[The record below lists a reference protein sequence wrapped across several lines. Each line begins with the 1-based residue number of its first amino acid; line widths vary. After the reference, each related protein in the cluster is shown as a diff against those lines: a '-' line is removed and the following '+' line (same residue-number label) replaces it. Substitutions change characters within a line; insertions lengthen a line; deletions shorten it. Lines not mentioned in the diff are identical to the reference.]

1 MAPGPS
7 EATGFEAEADRI
19 HLLVDAVT
27 EYAIYM
33 LNLDGLVTSWNAGA
47 ERLKGYGPTEIIG
60 RPYERFFTRED
71 QQRNLP
77 AQILAAAKEAGRH
90 ETEGWRVRKD
100 GVRFWASAILHKVQ
114 DKAGGHIGFVQV
126 TRDITQRKA
135 TQDALLESERRF
147 RILVQ
152 GVTDYAIC
160 MIDPSGI
167 VTNWN
172 TGAERI
178 KGYTADEIVGQHIS
192 RFYCREDRAAGLPA
206 RGLAIAARE
215 GRYEAEGWRV
225 RKDGSRFW
233 AVVVV
238 DAIHDSVGNLIGFAK
253 VTRDIT
259 ERREAQDR
267 LRESERQFRLLVNGV
282 TDYALYMLDPN
293 GIVTSWNAGAERIK
307 GYKAAEIIGQHFS
320 RFYTDSERAAGVP
333 TRALQTAMTQGRFE
347 AESWR
352 VRKDGSLFWA
362 NVVIDPI
369 LGDNGQVLGFSKLTR
384 DITERR
390 ETQLAMQKAQTQLAQ
405 MQKMEALGQLTGGVA
420 HDFNNLLMVVSGY
433 IPMIKQR
440 LANDPKGQHAA
451 EAIELAAQRGATLTR
466 QLLSFSRR
474 QSLNPSVV
482 HLSEVMDATRPILNS
497 LLGGTVRCVTT
508 ILPDV
513 WSVRVDRSELELAI
527 VNMSVNARDA
537 MGPEGGTIAL
547 TAENMSLVR
556 GDFADDLEGDF
567 VALTVADTG
576 QGMPPDILAK
586 VFDPFFTTKGEGKGT
601 GLGLSQV
608 HGFVHQS
615 GGDVTIASEIGQ
627 GTRITLYLPRASA
640 DMNADMNEDVPAE
653 TQSVSVAACKVLLV
667 EDNPD
672 VAEVTAELLAHMGC
686 ETQKAGDAAAA
697 LEAVESGQFDLMLS
711 DIVMAGPMNGL
722 DLARAIRQKHPDLLV
737 VLATGYSDAAGQAAA
752 EFTVLRKPYNVA
764 DLDQAI
770 AGARKRQ
777 AARGHKVVDFQNT
790 RRERAAKEK

>member
-1 MAPGPS
+1 MAVRCFFLNSGS
-7 EATGFEAEADRI
+7 AWSRLRRSARLDRLAT
-19 HLLVDAVT
+19 
-27 EYAIYM
+27 
-33 LNLDGLVTSWNAGA
+33 
-47 ERLKGYGPTEIIG
+47 
-60 RPYERFFTRED
+60 
-71 QQRNLP
+71 
-77 AQILAAAKEAGRH
+77 AKEAGRH
-90 ETEGWRVRKD
+90 ESEGWRMRKD

-114 DKAGGHIGFVQV
+114 DKAGRHIGFVQV

-192 RFYCREDRAAGLPA
+192 RFYGREDRAAGLPA
-206 RGLAIAARE
+206 RGLASAARE

-225 RKDGSRFW
+225 RKDGTRFW
-233 AVVVV
+233 AAVVL
-238 DAIHDSVGNLIGFAK
+238 DAIHDPSGDLIGFAK
-253 VTRDIT
+253 ITRDIT
-259 ERREAQDR
+259 ERRQAQDR

-282 TDYALYMLDPN
+282 TDYALFMLDPN

-307 GYKAAEIIGQHFS
+307 GYTAAEIIGQHFS
-320 RFYTDSERAAGVP
+320 RFYTVSERAAGMP

-352 VRKDGSLFWA
+352 VRKDGNLFWA
-362 NVVIDPI
+362 NVVIDLI
-369 LGDNGQVLGFSKLTR
+369 RGDNGQVLGFSKLTR

-433 IPMIKQR
+433 IPLIKQR
-440 LANDPKGQHAA
+440 LANDTKGQHAA
-451 EAIELAAQRGATLTR
+451 DAIELAAQRGATLTR

-474 QSLNPSVV
+474 QSLNPTVV
-482 HLSEVMDATRPILNS
+482 HLNEVMEAARPILNS

-513 WSVRVDRSELELAI
+513 WPVRVDRGELELAV

-537 MGPEGGTIAL
+537 MGQGGGTIAV
-547 TAENMSLVR
+547 TAENMSIVR
-556 GDFADDLEGDF
+556 GDIADNLEGDF

-576 QGMPPDILAK
+576 QGIPPDILAK

-615 GGDVTIASEIGQ
+615 GGSVTIASEIGQ

-640 DMNADMNEDVPAE
+640 DMNADVPAE
-653 TQSVSVAACKVLLV
+653 TQSVAAGACKVLLV

-672 VAEVTAELLAHMGC
+672 VAEVTVELLTHMGC
-686 ETQKAGDAAAA
+686 ETEKVGDAAAA
-697 LEAVESGQFDLMLS
+697 LEAVEGGEFDLMLS

-722 DLARAIRQKHPDLLV
+722 DLARAVRKKHPDLLV
-737 VLATGYSDAAGQAAA
+737 VLATGYSEAAGQAAA
-752 EFTVLRKPYNVA
+752 EFTVLHKPYNVA

-770 AGARKRQ
+770 GDARKRQ
-777 AARGHKVVDFQNT
+777 AAKQRKVVDFHNT
-790 RRERAAKEK
+790 KRERAAKGK

>member
-1 MAPGPS
+1 MARGPS
-7 EATGFEAEADRI
+7 EVTCFEADAERI
-19 HLLVDAVT
+19 HLLLDAVT

-33 LNLDGLVTSWNAGA
+33 LNTDGLVTSWNAGA
-47 ERLKGYGPTEIIG
+47 EHLKGYGPAEILG
-60 RPYERFFTRED
+60 QQYERFFTRDD
-71 QQRNLP
+71 QQRNVP
-77 AQILAAAKEAGRH
+77 AYILATAKEAGRH
-90 ETEGWRVRKD
+90 ESEGWRVRKD
-100 GVRFWASAILHKVQ
+100 GGRFWASASLHKVQ
-114 DKAGGHIGFVQV
+114 DKAGRHIGFVQV
-126 TRDITQRKA
+126 TCDTTQRKA
-135 TQDALLESERRF
+135 TQDALLESERQF

-152 GVTDYAIC
+152 GVTDYAIY
-160 MIDPSGI
+160 MVDPSGI
-167 VTNWN
+167 IVNWN

-178 KGYTADEIVGQHIS
+178 KGYTAGEIIGQHVS
-192 RFYCREDRAAGLPA
+192 RFYSREDRAAGLPA
-206 RGLAIAARE
+206 LGLATAARE
-215 GRYEAEGWRV
+215 GSYETEGWRV
-225 RKDGSRFW
+225 RKDGTRFW
-233 AVVVV
+233 AAVVL
-238 DAIHDSVGNLIGFAK
+238 DAIHDPGGDLIGFAK
-253 VTRDIT
+253 ITRDIT

-282 TDYALYMLDPN
+282 TDYALFMLDPN

-307 GYKAAEIIGQHFS
+307 GYTAAEIIGQHFS
-320 RFYTDSERAAGVP
+320 RFYTASERAAGVP

-369 LGDNGQVLGFSKLTR
+369 LDDNGQVLGFSKLTR

-390 ETQLAMQKAQTQLAQ
+390 EAQLAMQKTQAQLAQ
-405 MQKMEALGQLTGGVA
+405 IQKMEALGQLTGGVA

-433 IPMIKQR
+433 IPLIKQR

-474 QSLNPSVV
+474 QSLNPTVV
-482 HLSEVMDATRPILNS
+482 HLNEVMEAARPILDS
-497 LLGGTVRCVTT
+497 LLGGTVRRVTT

-513 WSVRVDRSELELAI
+513 WPVRVDRSELELAI

-537 MGPEGGTIAL
+537 MGQGGGTIAL
-547 TAENMSLVR
+547 TAENASLIR
-556 GDFADDLEGDF
+556 GDIADNLEGDF

-615 GGDVTIASEIGQ
+615 GGGISIASEMGQ
-627 GTRITLYLPRASA
+627 GTRITLYLPRTSA
-640 DMNADMNEDVPAE
+640 DMNADVPAE
-653 TQSVSVAACKVLLV
+653 TQSVSAGACKVLLV

-672 VAEVTAELLAHMGC
+672 VADVTMELLAHMGC
-686 ETQKAGDAAAA
+686 KTEKVGDAAAA
-697 LEAVESGQFDLMLS
+697 LEAVEGGEFDLMLS
-711 DIVMAGPMNGL
+711 DIVMAGAMNGL
-722 DLARAIRQKHPDLLV
+722 DLARAVRKKHPDLLV
-737 VLATGYSDAAGQAAA
+737 VLATGYSEAAGQAAA

-770 AGARKRQ
+770 FDARRRQ
-777 AARGHKVVDFQNT
+777 AARQRKVVDFQT
-790 RRERAAKEK
+790 TKRERAAKGK

>member
-1 MAPGPS
+1 
-7 EATGFEAEADRI
+7 
-19 HLLVDAVT
+19 
-27 EYAIYM
+27 
-33 LNLDGLVTSWNAGA
+33 
-47 ERLKGYGPTEIIG
+47 
-60 RPYERFFTRED
+60 
-71 QQRNLP
+71 
-77 AQILAAAKEAGRH
+77 
-90 ETEGWRVRKD
+90 
-100 GVRFWASAILHKVQ
+100 
-114 DKAGGHIGFVQV
+114 
-126 TRDITQRKA
+126 
-135 TQDALLESERRF
+135 
-147 RILVQ
+147 VQ
-152 GVTDYAIC
+152 GVTDYAIY

-192 RFYCREDRAAGLPA
+192 RFYSREDRATGLPA
-206 RGLAIAARE
+206 RGLAAAARE

-225 RKDGSRFW
+225 RKDGTRFW
-233 AVVVV
+233 AAVVI
-238 DAIHDSVGNLIGFAK
+238 DAIHGSSGDLIGFAK
-253 VTRDIT
+253 ITRDIT
-259 ERREAQDR
+259 ERRQAQDS
-267 LRESERQFRLLVNGV
+267 LSASERQFRLLVNGV

-293 GIVTSWNAGAERIK
+293 GIVTSWNAGAQRIK
-307 GYKAAEIIGQHFS
+307 GYTAAEIIGQHFS

-333 TRALQTAMTQGRFE
+333 MRALQTAMTEGRFE

-369 LGDNGQVLGFSKLTR
+369 RGDDGQVLGFSKLTR

-390 ETQLAMQKAQTQLAQ
+390 EAQLAMQKTQTQLAQ

-433 IPMIKQR
+433 IPLIKQR

-451 EAIELAAQRGATLTR
+451 DAIELAAQRGATLTR

-474 QSLNPSVV
+474 QSLNPTLV
-482 HLSEVMDATRPILNS
+482 HLNKVLEGAHPMLTS
-497 LLGGTVRCVTT
+497 LLGGAVRYVTT

-513 WSVRVDRSELELAI
+513 WPVRVDRSELELAI
-527 VNMSVNARDA
+527 VNMCVNARDA
-537 MGPEGGTIAL
+537 MGHRGGTIAL
-547 TAENMSLVR
+547 TAENTPLVHE
-556 GDFADDLEGDF
+556 DIVDELEGDF

-576 QGMPPDILAK
+576 QGMPPDILAR

-615 GGDVTIASEIGQ
+615 GGAVTVASEIGQ
-627 GTRITLYLPRASA
+627 GTRITLYLPRASG
-640 DMNADMNEDVPAE
+640 DMNADVAAE
-653 TQSVSVAACKVLLV
+653 TPDASASACNVLLV

-686 ETQKAGDAAAA
+686 ETEKVGDAAAA
-697 LEAVESGQFDLMLS
+697 LKAVEGGAFDLMLS

-722 DLARAIRQKHPDLLV
+722 ELARAVHKEHPDLLV
-737 VLATGYSDAAGQAAA
+737 VLATGYSDAAAQAAT

-764 DLDQAI
+764 ELDQAI
-770 AGARKRQ
+770 AAARRRQ
-777 AARGHKVVDFQNT
+777 AAGQQKVVDFRNT
-790 RRERAAKEK
+790 KRERATKGK

>member
-1 MAPGPS
+1 MAIGPS
-7 EATGFEAEADRI
+7 EAAGFEADASRL
-19 HLLVDAVT
+19 HLLVDAIT

-33 LNLDGLVTSWNAGA
+33 LNPDGLVASWNAGA
-47 ERLKGYGPTEIIG
+47 ERLKGYSAAEIIG
-60 RPYERFFTRED
+60 QPYERFFSRED

-77 AQILAAAKEAGRH
+77 AHILATATEAGRH
-90 ETEGWRVRKD
+90 ESEGWRVRKD
-100 GVRFWASAILHKVQ
+100 GTRFWGSAILHTVQ
-114 DKAGGHIGFVQV
+114 DKAGRHIGFAQV

-135 TQDALLESERRF
+135 TQDTLLESERRF

-152 GVTDYAIC
+152 GVTDYAIY

-167 VTNWN
+167 ITNWN

-178 KGYTADEIVGQHIS
+178 KGYTADEIIGQHIS
-192 RFYCREDRAAGLPA
+192 RFYSRDDRAAGLPA
-206 RGLAIAARE
+206 RGLAAAARE

-225 RKDGSRFW
+225 RKDGTRFW
-233 AVVVV
+233 AAVVI
-238 DAIHDSVGNLIGFAK
+238 DAIHDPGGALIGFAK
-253 VTRDIT
+253 ITRDIT
-259 ERREAQDR
+259 ERRQDQDR

-293 GIVTSWNAGAERIK
+293 GIVTSWNSGAERIK
-307 GYKAAEIIGQHFS
+307 GYTATEIIGQHFS
-320 RFYTDSERAAGVP
+320 RFYTNSERAAGVP

-369 LGDNGQVLGFSKLTR
+369 RGDDGQVLGFSKLTR

-390 ETQLAMQKAQTQLAQ
+390 EAQLAMQKTQTQLAQ
-405 MQKMEALGQLTGGVA
+405 IQKMEALGQLTGGVA

-440 LANDPKGQHAA
+440 LANDAKGWHAA

-474 QSLNPSVV
+474 QSLNPTVV
-482 HLSEVMDATRPILNS
+482 HLNEVVEAARPILDS
-497 LLGGTVRCVTT
+497 LAGGTVRYVTT

-513 WSVRVDRSELELAI
+513 WPVRVDRSELELAV
-527 VNMSVNARDA
+527 VNMCVNARDA
-537 MGPEGGTIAL
+537 MGQKGGTIAL
-547 TAENMSLVR
+547 TAENTSLVR
-556 GDFADDLEGDF
+556 GDIADNLEGDF

-615 GGDVTIASEIGQ
+615 GGNVTIASEMGE
-627 GTRITLYLPRASA
+627 GTRITLYLPRALA
-640 DMNADMNEDVPAE
+640 EMNEGLPPE
-653 TQSVSVAACKVLLV
+653 TPSVSAGACKVLLV

-672 VAEVTAELLAHMGC
+672 VADVTVELLTHMGC
-686 ETQKAGDAAAA
+686 ETEKVRDAAAA
-697 LEAVESGQFDLMLS
+697 LEAVEGGEFDLMLS

-722 DLARAIRQKHPDLLV
+722 DLARAVRKKHPDLLI

-770 AGARKRQ
+770 FDARRRQ
-777 AARGHKVVDFQNT
+777 AARQRKVVDFPNT
-790 RRERAAKEK
+790 KRDRAAKGK

>member
-1 MAPGPS
+1 MARGPS
-7 EATGFEAEADRI
+7 EVTGFEVDADRI
-19 HLLVDAVT
+19 HLLLDAVT

-33 LNLDGLVTSWNAGA
+33 LDPDGLVTSWNAGA
-47 ERLKGYGPTEIIG
+47 EHLKGYGPAEILG
-60 RPYERFFTRED
+60 QPYERFFTRDD
-71 QQRNLP
+71 QQRNVP
-77 AQILAAAKEAGRH
+77 AHILATTKEAGRH
-90 ETEGWRVRKD
+90 ESEGWRVRKD

-114 DKAGGHIGFVQV
+114 DKAGRHIGFVQV

-167 VTNWN
+167 VINWN
-172 TGAERI
+172 TGAARI
-178 KGYTADEIVGQHIS
+178 KGYTADEIIGQHIS
-192 RFYCREDRAAGLPA
+192 RFYSREDRAAGLPA
-206 RGLAIAARE
+206 RGLATAARE
-215 GRYEAEGWRV
+215 GRFETEGWRV
-225 RKDGSRFW
+225 RKDGTRFW
-233 AVVVV
+233 AAVVL
-238 DAIHDSVGNLIGFAK
+238 DAIYDPSGDLVGFAK
-253 VTRDIT
+253 ITRDIT

-282 TDYALYMLDPN
+282 TDYALFMLDPN
-293 GIVTSWNAGAERIK
+293 GIVTSWNSGAERIK
-307 GYKAAEIIGQHFS
+307 GYTAAEIIGQHFS
-320 RFYTDSERAAGVP
+320 RFYTVSERAAGVP

-369 LGDNGQVLGFSKLTR
+369 VDDNGQVLGFSKLTR

-390 ETQLAMQKAQTQLAQ
+390 NAQLAMQKTQTQLAQ
-405 MQKMEALGQLTGGVA
+405 IQKMEALGQLTGGVA

-433 IPMIKQR
+433 IPLIKQR
-440 LANDPKGQHAA
+440 LSNDPKGQHAA

-474 QSLNPSVV
+474 QSLNPTTV
-482 HLSEVMDATRPILNS
+482 HLHEVMEAARPILDS
-497 LLGGTVRCVTT
+497 LLGGTVRYVTT

-513 WSVRVDRSELELAI
+513 WPVRVDRSELELAI

-537 MGPEGGTIAL
+537 MGTAGGTIAV
-547 TAENMSLVR
+547 TAENASFAR
-556 GDFADDLEGDF
+556 GDIADNLEGDF
-567 VALTVADTG
+567 VAFTVADTG

-615 GGDVTIASEIGQ
+615 GGGIAIASEMGQ
-627 GTRITLYLPRASA
+627 GTRITLYLPRTSA
-640 DMNADMNEDVPAE
+640 DMNADVPAE
-653 TQSVSVAACKVLLV
+653 ARSLSAGACKVLLV

-672 VAEVTAELLAHMGC
+672 VAEVTVELLARMGC
-686 ETQKAGDAAAA
+686 ETEKVGDAAAA
-697 LEAVESGQFDLMLS
+697 LEAVEGGKFDLMLS

-722 DLARAIRQKHPDLLV
+722 DLARAVRKKHPDLLI
-737 VLATGYSDAAGQAAA
+737 VLATGYSDAAVQAAT

-770 AGARKRQ
+770 FEARKRQ
-777 AARGHKVVDFQNT
+777 AAGERKIVDFQNT
-790 RRERAAKEK
+790 KRERAAKGK

>member
-7 EATGFEAEADRI
+7 EAAGFEADADPL

-33 LNLDGLVTSWNAGA
+33 LNPDGLVTSWNAGA
-47 ERLKGYGPTEIIG
+47 ERLKRYGPAEIIG
-60 RPYERFFTRED
+60 QPYERFFTRED
-71 QQRNLP
+71 QHRNMP
-77 AQILAAAKEAGRH
+77 AHILAMAKEAGRH
-90 ETEGWRVRKD
+90 ESEGWRVRKD
-100 GVRFWASAILHKVQ
+100 GVHFWASAILHKIQ
-114 DKAGGHIGFVQV
+114 DKAKRHIGFVQV

-160 MIDPSGI
+160 MVDPGGI

-192 RFYCREDRAAGLPA
+192 RFYGREDRAAGLPA
-206 RGLAIAARE
+206 RGLATAARE
-215 GRYEAEGWRV
+215 GRYETEGWRV
-225 RKDGSRFW
+225 RKDGTRFW
-233 AVVVV
+233 AAVVL
-238 DAIHDSVGNLIGFAK
+238 DAIHDPGGDLIGFAK
-253 VTRDIT
+253 ITRDIT
-259 ERREAQDR
+259 ERRQAQDR

-282 TDYALYMLDPN
+282 TDYALFMLDPN
-293 GIVTSWNAGAERIK
+293 GIVTSWNVGAERIK
-307 GYKAAEIIGQHFS
+307 GYTAAEIIGQHFS
-320 RFYTDSERAAGVP
+320 RFYTVSERAAGVP
-333 TRALQTAMTQGRFE
+333 TRALQTAVTQGRFE

-390 ETQLAMQKAQTQLAQ
+390 EAHLAMQKAQTQLAQ

-433 IPMIKQR
+433 IPLIKQR

-451 EAIELAAQRGATLTR
+451 DAIELAAQRGATLTR

-482 HLSEVMDATRPILNS
+482 HLNEVMETARPILS
-497 LLGGTVRCVTT
+497 TLLGGTVRYVTT

-513 WSVRVDRSELELAI
+513 WPVRVDRSELELAI

-537 MGPEGGTIAL
+537 MGQGGGTIAL
-547 TAENMSLVR
+547 TAENTSL
-556 GDFADDLEGDF
+556 AHDDSPGNLEGDF
-567 VALTVADTG
+567 VALTVVDTG

-615 GGDVTIASEIGQ
+615 GGGVTIASEMGQ

-640 DMNADMNEDVPAE
+640 DMIGDVPAE
-653 TQSVSVAACKVLLV
+653 TQSVPAGPCTVLLV
-667 EDNPD
+667 EDNPN

-686 ETQKAGDAAAA
+686 KTKTVGDATAA
-697 LEAVESGQFDLMLS
+697 LEAVEGEEFDLMLS

-722 DLARAIRQKHPDLLV
+722 GLARAVRKKHPDLLV

-752 EFTVLRKPYNVA
+752 EFTVLRKPYNIA

-770 AGARKRQ
+770 VDTRRRQ
-777 AARGHKVVDFQNT
+777 AARQHKVVDFQNPK
-790 RRERAAKEK
+790 RERAAKGK

>member
-1 MAPGPS
+1 MARGPS
-7 EATGFEAEADRI
+7 EVTGFEADADRI

-33 LNLDGLVTSWNAGA
+33 LDPDGLVTSWNAGA
-47 ERLKGYGPTEIIG
+47 EHLKGYGPAEIIG
-60 RPYERFFTRED
+60 QPYERFFTRED
-71 QQRNLP
+71 QQRNVP
-77 AQILAAAKEAGRH
+77 AHILATAKEAGRH
-90 ETEGWRVRKD
+90 ESEGWRVRKD
-100 GVRFWASAILHKVQ
+100 GVRFWGSAILHKIE
-114 DKAGGHIGFVQV
+114 DKAGRHIGFVQV

-160 MIDPSGI
+160 MIDPGGI
-167 VTNWN
+167 VINWN

-178 KGYTADEIVGQHIS
+178 KGYTADEIIGQHIS
-192 RFYCREDRAAGLPA
+192 RFYSREDRAAGLPA
-206 RGLAIAARE
+206 LGLAAAARE
-215 GRYEAEGWRV
+215 GRYETEGWRV

-233 AVVVV
+233 AAVVL
-238 DAIHDSVGNLIGFAK
+238 DAIHDPGGDLIGFAK
-253 VTRDIT
+253 ITRDIT

-282 TDYALYMLDPN
+282 TDYALFMLDPN

-307 GYKAAEIIGQHFS
+307 GYTAAEIIGQHFS
-320 RFYTDSERAAGVP
+320 RFYTVSERAAGVP

-369 LGDNGQVLGFSKLTR
+369 LDDNGQVLGFSKLTR

-390 ETQLAMQKAQTQLAQ
+390 NAQLAMQKTQTQLAQ
-405 MQKMEALGQLTGGVA
+405 IQKMEALGQLTGGVA

-433 IPMIKQR
+433 IPLIKQR

-474 QSLNPSVV
+474 QSLNPTIV
-482 HLSEVMDATRPILNS
+482 HLTEVMEAARPILDS
-497 LLGGTVRCVTT
+497 LLGGTVRYVTT

-513 WSVRVDRSELELAI
+513 WPVRVDRSELELAI
-527 VNMSVNARDA
+527 VNMAVNARDA
-537 MGPEGGTIAL
+537 MGQGGGTIAV
-547 TAENMSLVR
+547 TAENTSLAR
-556 GDFADDLEGDF
+556 GDIADNLEGDF

-615 GGDVTIASEIGQ
+615 GGGITIASEMGQ
-627 GTRITLYLPRASA
+627 GTRITLYLPRTSA
-640 DMNADMNEDVPAE
+640 DMNADVPAE
-653 TQSVSVAACKVLLV
+653 TQSVSAGACKVLLV

-672 VAEVTAELLAHMGC
+672 VAEVTGELLAHMGC
-686 ETQKAGDAAAA
+686 ETEKVGDAAAA
-697 LEAVESGQFDLMLS
+697 LEAVEGGEFDLMLS

-722 DLARAIRQKHPDLLV
+722 DLGRAVRKKHPDLLV

-770 AGARKRQ
+770 GDARRRQ
-777 AARGHKVVDFQNT
+777 AARQRKVVDFQNT
-790 RRERAAKEK
+790 KRERAAKGK

>member
-1 MAPGPS
+1 MPPGPS
-7 EATGFEAEADRI
+7 EAAGFEADADRI

-33 LNLDGLVTSWNAGA
+33 LNADGLVTSWNAGA
-47 ERLKGYGPTEIIG
+47 ERLKGYGPAEIIG
-60 RPYERFFTRED
+60 QPYERFFPRED
-71 QQRNLP
+71 QQRNVP
-77 AQILAAAKEAGRH
+77 VHILATAKEAGRH
-90 ETEGWRVRKD
+90 ESEGWRVRKD

-114 DKAGGHIGFVQV
+114 DKAGRHIGFVQV

-192 RFYCREDRAAGLPA
+192 RFYGREDRAAGLPA
-206 RGLAIAARE
+206 RGLATAARE

-225 RKDGSRFW
+225 RKDGTRFW
-233 AVVVV
+233 AAVVL
-238 DAIHDSVGNLIGFAK
+238 DAIHDPSGDLIGFAK
-253 VTRDIT
+253 ITRDIT
-259 ERREAQDR
+259 ERRQAQDR

-282 TDYALYMLDPN
+282 TDYALFMLDPN

-307 GYKAAEIIGQHFS
+307 GYTAAEIIGQHFS
-320 RFYTDSERAAGVP
+320 RFYTVSERAAGAP

-352 VRKDGSLFWA
+352 VRKDGNLFWA
-362 NVVIDPI
+362 NVVIDLI
-369 LGDNGQVLGFSKLTR
+369 RGDNGQVLGFSKLTR

-390 ETQLAMQKAQTQLAQ
+390 EAQLAMQKAQTQLAQ

-433 IPMIKQR
+433 IPLIKQR
-440 LANDPKGQHAA
+440 LANDTQGQHAA
-451 EAIELAAQRGATLTR
+451 DAIELAAQRGATLTR

-474 QSLNPSVV
+474 QSLNPAVV
-482 HLSEVMDATRPILNS
+482 HLNEVTEAARPILNS

-513 WSVRVDRSELELAI
+513 WPVRVDRSELELAV

-537 MGPEGGTIAL
+537 MGQGGGTIAV
-547 TAENMSLVR
+547 TAENMSIVR
-556 GDFADDLEGDF
+556 GDIADNLEGDF

-576 QGMPPDILAK
+576 QGIPPDILAK

-615 GGDVTIASEIGQ
+615 GGSVTIASEIGQ

-640 DMNADMNEDVPAE
+640 DMNADVPAE
-653 TQSVSVAACKVLLV
+653 TQSVAEGACKVLLV

-672 VAEVTAELLAHMGC
+672 VAEVTMELLTHMGC
-686 ETQKAGDAAAA
+686 ETEKVGDAAAG
-697 LEAVESGQFDLMLS
+697 LEAVEGGEFDLMLS

-722 DLARAIRQKHPDLLV
+722 DLARAVRKKHPDLLV
-737 VLATGYSDAAGQAAA
+737 VLATGYSEAAGQAAA
-752 EFTVLRKPYNVA
+752 EFTVLHKPYNVA

-770 AGARKRQ
+770 GDARKRQ
-777 AARGHKVVDFQNT
+777 AAKQRKVVDFQNT
-790 RRERAAKEK
+790 KRERAAKGK

>member
-1 MAPGPS
+1 MSASSP
-7 EATGFEAEADRI
+7 D
-19 HLLVDAVT
+19 
-27 EYAIYM
+27 
-33 LNLDGLVTSWNAGA
+33 
-47 ERLKGYGPTEIIG
+47 
-60 RPYERFFTRED
+60 ED
-71 QQRNLP
+71 QQRNVP
-77 AQILAAAKEAGRH
+77 AQILATAKEAGRH
-90 ETEGWRVRKD
+90 ESEGWRLRKD

-114 DKAGGHIGFVQV
+114 DKAGRHIGFVQV

-167 VTNWN
+167 VINWN

-178 KGYTADEIVGQHIS
+178 KGYTAGEIIGQHIS
-192 RFYCREDRAAGLPA
+192 RFYSREDRAAGLPA
-206 RGLAIAARE
+206 RGLATAARE
-215 GRYEAEGWRV
+215 GRYETEGWRV
-225 RKDGSRFW
+225 RKDGTRFW
-233 AVVVV
+233 AAVVL
-238 DAIHDSVGNLIGFAK
+238 DAIHDPEGALIGFAK
-253 VTRDIT
+253 ITRDIT

-282 TDYALYMLDPN
+282 TDYALFMLDPN
-293 GIVTSWNAGAERIK
+293 GIVTSWNSGAERTK
-307 GYKAAEIIGQHFS
+307 GYTAAEIIGQHFS
-320 RFYTDSERAAGVP
+320 RFYTDSARAAGVP

-347 AESWR
+347 AEGWR

-369 LGDNGQVLGFSKLTR
+369 VDDNGQVLGFSKLTR

-390 ETQLAMQKAQTQLAQ
+390 ETQLAMQKTQMQLAQ
-405 MQKMEALGQLTGGVA
+405 IQKMEALGQLTGGVA

-433 IPMIKQR
+433 IPLIKQR

-451 EAIELAAQRGATLTR
+451 EAIELAAQRGANLTR

-474 QSLNPSVV
+474 QSLNPAVV
-482 HLSEVMDATRPILNS
+482 HLNEIMEAARPILDS
-497 LLGGTVRCVTT
+497 LLGGTVRYVTT
-508 ILPDV
+508 ILPEV
-513 WSVRVDRSELELAI
+513 WPVRVDRSELELAI
-527 VNMSVNARDA
+527 VNMAVNARDA
-537 MGPEGGTIAL
+537 MGQGGGTIAV
-547 TAENMSLVR
+547 TAENTSLAPS
-556 GDFADDLEGDF
+556 DTADNLEGDF

-615 GGDVTIASEIGQ
+615 GGGISIASEMGQ
-627 GTRITLYLPRASA
+627 GTRITLYLPRTSA
-640 DMNADMNEDVPAE
+640 EMNADVPTE
-653 TQSVSVAACKVLLV
+653 TQSVSRGACKVLLV

-672 VAEVTAELLAHMGC
+672 VAEVTVELLAHMGC
-686 ETQKAGDAAAA
+686 ETQKVGDAAAA
-697 LEAVESGQFDLMLS
+697 LEVVEGGEFDLMLS

-722 DLARAIRQKHPDLLV
+722 DLARAVRNKHPDLLV
-737 VLATGYSDAAGQAAA
+737 VLATGYSEAAGQAAA

-770 AGARKRQ
+770 ADARRRQ
-777 AARGHKVVDFQNT
+777 AARQRKVVDFQNT
-790 RRERAAKEK
+790 KRERAAKGK